1 MTISI
6 IYARSL
12 NHCIGN
18 EEGLPWD
25 LPCEFAHFNRTTMG
39 HSVIMGRRSY
49 EDHRSELPGR
59 LNIVVSKQQN
69 YPLVPNVKLAHSVE
83 RAIELGLKYNQEVF
97 IIGGTE
103 LIVNALPMRETTTVY
118 ESIIDVNCEG
128 DTFLPEF
135 NFDSWQSTLI
145 SKHAVDQNHRFSF
158 EVWRRTR
165 LSQA

>member
-12 NHCIGN
+12 NYCIGN
-18 EEGLPWD
+18 EDSLPWD
-25 LPCEFAHFNRTTMG
+25 LPSEFAHFNRTTMG

-83 RAIELGLKYNQEVF
+83 GAIELGLKYNQEVF
-97 IIGGTE
+97 IIGGAE
-103 LIVNALPMRETTTVY
+103 LIVNALHMRETTTVY
-118 ESIIDVNCEG
+118 ESIINANFEG

-135 NFDSWQSTLI
+135 NFDSWQSTLT
-145 SKHAVDQNHRFSF
+145 SRKAEDQNHAFGF
-158 EVWRRTR
+158 EVWRRSR
-165 LSQA
+165 